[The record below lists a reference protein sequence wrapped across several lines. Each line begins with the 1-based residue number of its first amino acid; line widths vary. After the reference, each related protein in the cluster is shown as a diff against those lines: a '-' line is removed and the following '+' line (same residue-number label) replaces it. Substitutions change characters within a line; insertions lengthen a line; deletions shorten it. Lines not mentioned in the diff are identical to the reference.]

1 MGSVS
6 YLSVSLKE
14 RLGAIMK
21 PKDFPKKI
29 IYLACILLF
38 IIICGTVYF
47 GIARNSANP
56 ESRDAIAYADESS
69 IQRQWDLKE
78 IEVKQALC
86 DYDKDNIEEVAVYV
100 ETSANEII
108 SANIFVASKDKITD
122 EDEQDKI
129 KTIASEL
136 LNLDAQNIN
145 IEYNDSETFPSRK

>member
-21 PKDFPKKI
+21 SKDFPKKI
-29 IYLACILLF
+29 IYLACVLL

-56 ESRDAIAYADESS
+56 ESRDAITYADESS
-69 IQRQWDLKE
+69 MQRQWDLKE

-86 DYDKDNIEEVAVYV
+86 DYDKDNIEEVAIYV